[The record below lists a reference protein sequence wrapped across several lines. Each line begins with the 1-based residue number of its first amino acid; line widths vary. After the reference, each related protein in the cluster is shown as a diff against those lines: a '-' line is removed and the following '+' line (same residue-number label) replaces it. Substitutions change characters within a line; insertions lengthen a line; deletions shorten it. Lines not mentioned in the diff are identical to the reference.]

1 MAAMDYD
8 GCNSPVDG
16 VDIGNV
22 GLAGISTVIDKQSNQ
37 VEIRGAGA
45 GESLW

>member
-1 MAAMDYD
+1 MDYD

-16 VDIGNV
+16 FDIGDV
-22 GLAGISTVIDKQSNQ
+22 GLAGLSTVIDNKSHQ
-37 VEIRGAGA
+37 VEVRGAGA